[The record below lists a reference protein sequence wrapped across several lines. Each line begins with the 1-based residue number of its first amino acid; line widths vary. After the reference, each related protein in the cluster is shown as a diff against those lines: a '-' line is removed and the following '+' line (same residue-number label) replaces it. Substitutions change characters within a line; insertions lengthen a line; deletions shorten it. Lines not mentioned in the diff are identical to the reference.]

1 MGGTEG
7 KKRVEAQQKQR
18 KEGEKRGRSQK
29 LETKVPR
36 ESGAGLC
43 EEGND
48 RAVVVLEGVEESVVA
63 TKVGGVDLGAV
74 ADQKKDDV
82 AEAKE
87 TGDVQRGLALSV
99 KGVHTST
106 RLDEVLRDQD
116 APKHGGPVEGCAVGA
131 VADGGRGT
139 TVEKKTDD
147 GTMAPEDGDLQGRL
161 VPFKVDDIEVHARER
176 QDPVEDVEMTTD
188 DSGVEGSEATTVG
201 AVDRDARR
209 LDEVDELLETAKLC
223 GAHETVLKRRGV
235 AELLLVVGRGVGRV
249 ATDGD
254 GRYDTGVGEGAL
266 SVELAIKT
274 VGPL

>member
-1 MGGTEG
+1 M
-7 KKRVEAQQKQR
+7 
-18 KEGEKRGRSQK
+18 
-29 LETKVPR
+29 KVPR
-36 ESGAGLC
+36 KSGTGLG
-43 EEGND
+43 EEGNN
-48 RAVVVLEGVEESVVA
+48 RAMVVLEGIEDGVVA
-63 TKVGGVDLGAV
+63 TKVDGVNLGAV

-99 KGVHTST
+99 KGIHTGT

-139 TVEKKTDD
+139 AVEEKTDD
-147 GTMAPEDGDLQGRL
+147 GTMAPEDGDLQGCF
-161 VPFKVDDIEVHARER
+161 VPFKVDDIEVHARGR
-176 QDPVEDVEMTTD
+176 QDPVEDVKMTTD
-188 DSGVEGSEATTVG
+188 DSGVEGSEATRVD
-201 AVDRDARR
+201 AVDGDARR
-209 LDEVDELLETAKLC
+209 LDEVDELLEAAKLC

-254 GRYDTGVGEGAL
+254 GRHDVGVGEGAFR
-266 SVELAIKT
+266 VELAIKT